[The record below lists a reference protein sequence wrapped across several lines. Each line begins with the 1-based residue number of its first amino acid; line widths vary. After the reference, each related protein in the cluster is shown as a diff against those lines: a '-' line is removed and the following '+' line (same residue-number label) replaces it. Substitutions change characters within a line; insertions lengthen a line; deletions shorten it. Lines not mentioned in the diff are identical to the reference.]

1 MMNTMNDN
9 MMIDLDED
17 GMLEL
22 WKTRLR
28 LLPARRD
35 CTIERDDGIDI
46 DQVLLLDIK
55 EWYAWLLWHGD
66 MAWLPVEDLKSDV
79 SPQIDDEGVVT
90 VPLPSQ
96 CVRLVEWKLDGWRC
110 SVAQFYRSGS
120 YEALCQRN
128 IYLRGDAFAPVAVL
142 HDDRMVL
149 YSLSPDDVPL
159 VTMARCVVRPSDGN
173 YRFAQ
178 AALATMH
185 DYMVRCG

>member
-1 MMNTMNDN
+1 MNDN
-9 MMIDLDED
+9 MMFNLDEEE
-17 GMLEL
+17 MLEL

-66 MAWLPVEDLKSDV
+66 ASLLPVEDLSGDV

-96 CVRLVEWKLDGWRC
+96 CVRPVEWRLDGWRC
-110 SVAQFYRSGS
+110 GVTQFHLAGS

-128 IYLRGDAFAPVAVL
+128 IYLRGDTYSPVAVL
-142 HDDRMVL
+142 HDDRMML
-149 YSLSPDDVPL
+149 YSLSPGDVPSL
-159 VTMARCVVRPSDGN
+159 AVARCVVRPVDGS

-178 AALATMH
+178 AALGTMH
-185 DYMVRCG
+185 DYMARCG